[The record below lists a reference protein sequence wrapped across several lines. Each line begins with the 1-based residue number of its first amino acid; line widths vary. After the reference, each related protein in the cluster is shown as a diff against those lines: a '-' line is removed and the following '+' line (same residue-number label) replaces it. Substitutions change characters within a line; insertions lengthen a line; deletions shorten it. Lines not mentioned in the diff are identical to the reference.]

1 MAQNQNLQ
9 TSNGTVKLDRELRNE
24 DIKLLMSYSNP
35 YGLNGIGPLYA
46 AAATDADFRDV
57 HLVRV

>member
-9 TSNGTVKLDRELRNE
+9 TSNGTVKLNRELRNE
-24 DIKLLMSYSNP
+24 DIKLLGYSNP
-35 YGLNGIGPLYA
+35 YGLNGIGPLSA

>member
-9 TSNGTVKLDRELRNE
+9 TSNGTVKLDRELRN

-46 AAATDADFRDV
+46 VAATDVDFRDV
-57 HLVRV
+57 HLVWV